1 MSDLPPGTP
10 TDLPPDGDG
19 VGGTPPSPKRRGLTA
34 AIIVLGV
41 VVLALI
47 IALVW
52 LLVANAKPA
61 TPTPTPTATP
71 TASPTTTRPTPTSTT
86 TPTSVISRCTVDQL
100 SVTLGAGNGAA
111 GSEIVPILFTNTG
124 STPCELHGYPGVSFV
139 GDGNGT
145 QLGAAADEDG
155 TVAIVANTL
164 KPGGVVQARLK
175 IASAQ
180 NFDNCTVVPADG
192 LRVYPPHSFD
202 SVFVKATGMSACSNA
217 AVHLLTVQ
225 PVVPQ

>member
-1 MSDLPPGTP
+1 MSDLPPEFP
-10 TDLPPDGDG
+10 TDLPPADGDG
-19 VGGTPPSPKRRGLTA
+19 GATPPPRRRGLTA

-61 TPTPTPTATP
+61 TPTPTPTPTP
-71 TASPTTTRPTPTSTT
+71 TASPTVRPTPTATT
-86 TPTSVISRCTVDQL
+86 TPTSVVSRCTVDEL

-111 GSEIVPILFTNTG
+111 GSEIVPIVFTNTG
-124 STPCELHGYPGVSFV
+124 KTSCELHGFPGVSFV

-145 QLGAAADEDG
+145 QLGAAADEDSSSP
-155 TVAIVANTL
+155 IVQNTL
-164 KPGGVVQARLK
+164 KPGGAVQAQLK

-192 LRVYPPHSFD
+192 FRVYPPHSFD